1 MTGARLEITDQTGQT
16 RVLPL
21 DDDRLTIG
29 RSHGNTLVL
38 DGAQISR
45 RHAEIVNEGDRFVLR
60 DLGSRAGIFV
70 NDETVS
76 EHTLGHGDQ
85 IRIGRH
91 TNLRFLVGD
100 APVSSAHAT
109 STAVGDLRQTATLLE
124 GLRALGTAT
133 VLDQVLAMVIDYAI
147 ALSGAERGFIMLV
160 NPSGALE
167 FTVGRG
173 RRKATLPGDTFQTSQ
188 KIPKQVFGT
197 GEALLVADLRDE
209 LYAGAHEGTV
219 SLGIRTVYCV
229 PLRLVRYVET
239 ENNEPVDT
247 GDGNSVRRIG
257 VLYLD
262 DRETGSLS
270 SEQTQIGLETLAG
283 EAAVAIENARL
294 YRESQEKSRLD
305 REMLN
310 AYQFQQ
316 ALLPT
321 APPASEYFAA
331 SAEMV
336 PCLSIGGDFYDY
348 VDLDGSL
355 GFVLGDVSG
364 KGAAAGLL
372 GARV

>member
-197 GEALLVADLRDE
+197 GEATPRGRPPRRA
-209 LYAGAHEGTV
+209 
-219 SLGIRTVYCV
+219 
-229 PLRLVRYVET
+229 
-239 ENNEPVDT
+239 
-247 GDGNSVRRIG
+247 VRRC
-257 VLYLD
+257 
-262 DRETGSLS
+262 
-270 SEQTQIGLETLAG
+270 
-283 EAAVAIENARL
+283 
-294 YRESQEKSRLD
+294 
-305 REMLN
+305 
-310 AYQFQQ
+310 
-316 ALLPT
+316 P
-321 APPASEYFAA
+321 
-331 SAEMV
+331 
-336 PCLSIGGDFYDY
+336 
-348 VDLDGSL
+348 
-355 GFVLGDVSG
+355 
-364 KGAAAGLL
+364 
-372 GARV
+372 